1 MLMWS
6 LSQAA
11 FFCHLEA
18 SVEKVSCLSCLN
30 AADVMDKGIFAGCLS
45 INVHTAVAH
54 AESNLLLASCSSD
67 ISQGVRS
74 SAAAVTAAEQGVRQ
88 GAQYLNVA
96 VKDAIIPSV
105 RSRVQPAKGEVFGLC
120 TV

>member
-1 MLMWS
+1 MWS

-45 INVHTAVAH
+45 LDVQRMLNQTFC
-54 AESNLLLASCSSD
+54 LLP
-67 ISQGVRS
+67 
-74 SAAAVTAAEQGVRQ
+74 AAVTSHKEYVHQQ
-88 GAQYLNVA
+88 Q
-96 VKDAIIPSV
+96 
-105 RSRVQPAKGEVFGLC
+105 Q
-120 TV
+120 

>member
-1 MLMWS
+1 M
-6 LSQAA
+6 
-11 FFCHLEA
+11 E
-18 SVEKVSCLSCLN
+18 
-30 AADVMDKGIFAGCLS
+30 MDKGICALCLS
-45 INVHTAVAH
+45 LDVHTAVAH
-54 AESNLLLASCSSD
+54 AESILVLASCSGD

>member
-1 MLMWS
+1 MLMCNWN
-6 LSQAA
+6 QAA
-11 FFCHLEA
+11 FFCYRDDR
-18 SVEKVSCLSCLN
+18 VENVSCFSCLK
-30 AADVMDKGIFAGCLS
+30 AAEGNRQRHTLCLS
-45 INVHTAVAH
+45 LDVHTAVAH
-54 AESNLLLASCSSD
+54 AESKVLLASCSGD

-88 GAQYLNVA
+88 GAQYLDVA

-105 RSRVQPAKGEVFGLC
+105 KSRVQPAKGEAFGLC